1 MGDPDTAFED
11 LMNRPLDRIHEY
23 IEILK
28 VCVVIVTEGPIF
40 RTQELTYKNK
50 K

>member
-1 MGDPDTAFED
+1 MGDPDSAFED

-28 VCVVIVTEGPIF
+28 VCVVIVIEGPIYANIEN
-40 RTQELTYKNK
+40 TKVSI
-50 K
+50 

>member
-1 MGDPDTAFED
+1 MGDPDSAFED

-28 VCVVIVTEGPIF
+28 VCIIIVTEGPVYTNIQN
-40 RTQELTYKNK
+40 TKVSI
-50 K
+50 

>member
-1 MGDPDTAFED
+1 MGDPDSAFED

-28 VCVVIVTEGPIF
+28 VCVIIVTEGPVYTNIQN
-40 RTQELTYKNK
+40 TKVSI
-50 K
+50 